1 MKTTIFTDSP
11 VHLIPSFLRSPGHGE
26 ATRTLQG
33 AYFAGINA
41 MRGGVNTEASLS
53 GEIEQHHKIEDVVF
67 SNVKRSAMTLVME
80 NGTSFASTNGH
91 INVCDKFLTK
101 HPEMNIITLGSPQDG
116 AGSHAYGSSGLDKI
130 LSNDNVLDQ
139 VDSFGLHEY
148 DVPTEEVESNDG
160 NSKSEEH
167 GEDGWDG
174 AIEGEDGWEGA
185 MFPFAEG
192 MILSLFSMNKRNW
205 KRTDNTPKILPI
217 YLDTTQLFAMCIIN

>member
-1 MKTTIFTDSP
+1 M
-11 VHLIPSFLRSPGHGE
+11 
-26 ATRTLQG
+26 TLQG
-33 AYFAGINA
+33 AYFAGINTI
-41 MRGGVNTEASLS
+41 RGGGANTEASLS
-53 GEIEQHHKIEDVVF
+53 GKIEQRKIEHVF
-67 SNVKRSAMTLVME
+67 SNAKRSAMTLVME

-91 INVCDKFLTK
+91 INVSDKFLTK
-101 HPEMNIITLGSPQDG
+101 HPESNIITLGSPRDG
-116 AGSHAYGSSGLDKI
+116 AGSHAYDSSGSDKI
-130 LSNDNVLDQ
+130 LSNGNVLDQ

-192 MILSLFSMNKRNW
+192 MILLFFVMHKRNW
-205 KRTDNTPKILPI
+205 KKTNNTPKILPI
-217 YLDTTQLFAMCIIN
+217 YLDTTQFFLCIIN